1 VTRSLAASRHIR
13 PPKELEKFFD
23 DPPLLSTERRSD
35 YDAFFLAIATAEP
48 PVDAIDWI
56 LLRDF
61 GDREWE
67 IRRERKIKA
76 EIIKFHQKQVVA
88 ELLKATFDKTD
99 RLGSC
104 DNRIFQVPTEALLW
118 ASDPD
123 ARRKID
129 EKLKAKGHD
138 PASVLAQAYLRGARD
153 IDAVDRRIASY
164 ELRRS
169 AILREISLRSE
180 RRARRLEEVALEI
193 IDAEFTE
200 AAE

>member
-1 VTRSLAASRHIR
+1 VTRSLVALRHIR

-23 DPPLLSTERRSD
+23 DPPLASTERRSD
-35 YDAFFLAIATAEP
+35 YDAFFSAIATAEP
-48 PVDAIDWI
+48 PVDTIDWI
-56 LLRDF
+56 LMQDF
-61 GDREWE
+61 VGKEWE
-67 IRRERKIKA
+67 IRRERRIKA
-76 EIIKFHQKQVVA
+76 EIIKFHQKEIVA

-104 DNRIFQVPTEALLW
+104 ANRIFQVPTEVLSW

-129 EKLKAKGHD
+129 EKLEARGHD
-138 PASVLAQAYLRGARD
+138 PGSVLAQAYLRGAAH
-153 IDAVDRRIASY
+153 IDAIDRRIASY

-169 AILREISLRSE
+169 ATLREISLRSE
-180 RRARRLEEVALEI
+180 RRARRLEKVALDV

-200 AAE
+200 AAA